1 MKGFTLRL
9 SLVASLLVMFSLV
22 GALPGQSDNSKHQF
36 NPQSEDRARKGP
48 ARPGVRQLSYRS
60 PGANHKLMVPADDA
74 DIEQRISD
82 HEELDRLLGELR
94 GSVAA
99 VVRMYHLEGKTYQ
112 AISHVVGL
120 PENSGGPM
128 LSRARS
134 QMRRHAGAD
143 QPTA

>member
-60 PGANHKLMVPADDA
+60 PGANHKLMVPAEDT
-74 DIEQRISD
+74 DIEQR
-82 HEELDRLLGELR
+82 LM
-94 GSVAA
+94 A
-99 VVRMYHLEGKTYQ
+99 
-112 AISHVVGL
+112 
-120 PENSGGPM
+120 
-128 LSRARS
+128 SRSARK
-134 QMRRHAGAD
+134 AKKYGAYSLVEV
-143 QPTA
+143 TEA